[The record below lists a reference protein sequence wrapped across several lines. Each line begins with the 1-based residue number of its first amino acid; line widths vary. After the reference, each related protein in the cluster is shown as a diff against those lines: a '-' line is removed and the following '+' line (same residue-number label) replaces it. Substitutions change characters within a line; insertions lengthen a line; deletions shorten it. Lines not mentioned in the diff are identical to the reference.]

1 MWVPLC
7 ESGLGGGWWPSTP
20 VPCIRVTTPSHTNIV
35 RFRALLQNTC
45 GRMMAS
51 KRSRESDHS
60 DEAEADPR
68 PASAVNIGGSAV
80 MMVVTLANSKYNK
93 IYREILVNVKR
104 RVVPAPDSTHTDART
119 PSRTRARAT
128 HTRARAHTHTQT
140 RTVCG
145 RARAPTPTPTRARA
159 HTHTHSHTHTLSD
172 VVAGFEVHDRERESH
187 HT

>member
-128 HTRARAHTHTQT
+128 HTQK
-140 RTVCG
+140 G
-145 RARAPTPTPTRARA
+145 RSPSTPQPIGRWCTMIG
-159 HTHTHSHTHTLSD
+159 SMI
-172 VVAGFEVHDRERESH
+172 AGRHVQGAAAADACCA
-187 HT
+187 